1 MRVRGSM
8 EVVPPIEVNVDTV
21 YIRTNVVRI
30 EEEEFTGWEYDELQ
44 LPLREYLSQL
54 TNIQDSQTLALLV
67 SLLMSEV
74 DMLKA
79 QVSAL
84 EGVVAS
90 E

>member
-30 EEEEFTGWEYDELQ
+30 EEEEFVGWEYDELQ

-79 QVSAL
+79 QVSTL